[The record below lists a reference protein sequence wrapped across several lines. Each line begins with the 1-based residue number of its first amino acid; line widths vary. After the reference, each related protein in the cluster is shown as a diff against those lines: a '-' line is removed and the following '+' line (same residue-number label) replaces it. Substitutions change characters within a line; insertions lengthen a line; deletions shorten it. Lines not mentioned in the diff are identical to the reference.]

1 MKQLQLSDE
10 QASMLREVL
19 ESYVSDLGMEIAD
32 TDSMDFRENLKA
44 KEAFLKR
51 IIQELGTTG

>member
-1 MKQLQLSDE
+1 MKQLQLDDA

-32 TDSMDFRENLKA
+32 TDSMDFRQSLKA
-44 KEAFLKR
+44 RKQFLTSV
-51 IIQELGTTG
+51 IEQLAG